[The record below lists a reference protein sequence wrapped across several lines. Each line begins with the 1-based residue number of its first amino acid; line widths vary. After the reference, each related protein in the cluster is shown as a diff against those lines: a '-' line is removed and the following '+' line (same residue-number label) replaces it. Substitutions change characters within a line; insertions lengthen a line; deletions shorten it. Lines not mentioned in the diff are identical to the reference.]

1 MENIIKKA
9 IEFARNAHD
18 GQIRKFS
25 GKPYFDEHVMKVYEA
40 VENDNG
46 SIEERVAAILHDVVE
61 DCSEKGITYEV
72 IKREFGLV
80 IAKLV
85 KELTSDG
92 EKLQKMGKSNYLLD
106 KMLHMSDKALNI
118 KLRDRDCNIADLMTA
133 NEKFRDKYYKET
145 RFIIEGLSDRNL
157 TEKHLNI
164 ISDINQILDD
174 VEEKFYK
181 NESALIPK
189 MRYIKLYEDFKQ
201 NNISLEDVVKCIDEG
216 GVIYAEV
223 IKNLPDNDPKSP
235 IKPLSVDNDGL
246 TTVEIDGNI
255 YEVKLKDIKKIE
267 YNSGTNIN
275 FQ

>member
-80 IAKLV
+80 IANLV

-145 RFIIEGLSDRNL
+145 RFIIECSTGS
-157 TEKHLNI
+157 
-164 ISDINQILDD
+164 
-174 VEEKFYK
+174 
-181 NESALIPK
+181 
-189 MRYIKLYEDFKQ
+189 
-201 NNISLEDVVKCIDEG
+201 
-216 GVIYAEV
+216 
-223 IKNLPDNDPKSP
+223 
-235 IKPLSVDNDGL
+235 
-246 TTVEIDGNI
+246 
-255 YEVKLKDIKKIE
+255 
-267 YNSGTNIN
+267 
-275 FQ
+275 